1 MSGKLRLGI
10 VGVGGM
16 GIANYHARSFL
27 ETGRVELV
35 ACCDIRP
42 EALATFGDRFGVPN
56 RYENAQ
62 TMFETSSL
70 DLVAICTN
78 ETVHAPLTILAAQ
91 YAPKAI
97 LCEKPMA
104 MSLEEADAMEEA
116 CQKNG
121 VRLFVGHQRRY
132 VSQYAMA
139 KELLPQVGEI
149 VEIEASTHPGSSL
162 LVDGTHTVDLI
173 RFFLDDVSAE
183 WVFGQVDARTG
194 RVGWGHLLE
203 DASLAMIRFQNGV
216 RAVLTTGGHIAPRR
230 EALRSVEP
238 EAYHRFWILGTRGV
252 LEVNG
257 DGKVGERPLV
267 RLVSDSGE
275 NVPEITPG
283 WYRGLSP
290 HADLLRALDDGGPH
304 LLDGSSAR
312 ATLEI
317 LMAVY
322 ESARCRRLITLPLE
336 NRKNP
341 FLDGERNV
349 VRR

>member
-1 MSGKLRLGI
+1 MKLRLGI

-35 ACCDIRP
+35 ACCDIRA
-42 EALATFGDRFGVPN
+42 EALAAFGDRFGVPN

-62 TMFETSSL
+62 AMFEASHL
-70 DLVAICTN
+70 DLVAICAN
-78 ETVHAPLTILAAQ
+78 ETVHAPLTILAAN

-104 MSLEEADAMEEA
+104 MSLEEADAMLEA
-116 CQKNG
+116 CQKSG

-132 VSQYAMA
+132 VAQYALA
-139 KELLPQVGEI
+139 RELLLSGAVGELL
-149 VEIEASTHPGSSL
+149 EIEASTHPGSSL

-173 RFFLDDVSAE
+173 RFFLGDAPVE
-183 WVFGQVDARTG
+183 WVFGQVEARTG
-194 RVGWGHLLE
+194 RVGWGHPLE
-203 DASLAMIRFQNGV
+203 DASLAMIRFQTGI
-216 RAVLTTGGHIAPRR
+216 RAVLTTGGHLSPRR
-230 EALRSVEP
+230 EALRPVEP
-238 EAYHRFWILGTRGV
+238 EAYHRFWVLGTRGV

-275 NVPEITPG
+275 NIPEVTPG

-290 HADLLRALDDGGPH
+290 HADLLRALEDGGPH
-304 LLDGSSAR
+304 LLDGLSAR

-341 FLDGERNV
+341 FLDGKWDVAGR
-349 VRR
+349 